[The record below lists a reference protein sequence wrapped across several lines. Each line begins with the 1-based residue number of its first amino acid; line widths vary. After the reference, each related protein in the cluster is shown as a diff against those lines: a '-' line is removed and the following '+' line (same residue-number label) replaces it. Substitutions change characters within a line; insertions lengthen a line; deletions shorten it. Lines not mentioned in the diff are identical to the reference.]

1 MFTDISRFLLHI
13 IDKLSCI
20 RYYLDTLV
28 PTQII
33 YTTILIAL
41 VGVLVGL
48 YRKSRKVVISS
59 VIFSYIFLMFC
70 STVIY
75 RNKLDGYEIELMP
88 FWNYPRVF
96 SLIEPMEFWEVIL
109 NIVIFIPVG
118 IGFSTILYPNQSW
131 KKVLTYVSLLSLAI
145 ELTQLVTQRGLCET
159 NDLIHNTIGGMMGYY
174 VYTKLCSICK
184 SKNTRIDDK
193 EKSNLL

>member
-1 MFTDISRFLLHI
+1 MFKYISRFLLHI

-33 YTTILIAL
+33 YTILLIAL
-41 VGVLVGL
+41 VGILVGW
-48 YRKSRKVVISS
+48 YKHSRTIACFS
-59 VIFSYIFLMFC
+59 FLLSYIFLMLC

-96 SLIEPMEFWEVIL
+96 SLFEPMEFWEVIL
-109 NIVIFIPVG
+109 NIILFIPVG
-118 IGFSTILYPNQSW
+118 FGFSAILYPHQTW
-131 KKVLTYVSLLSLAI
+131 KKVLICVTLLSLAI
-145 ELTQLVTQRGLCET
+145 EVAQLVTQRGLCET

-184 SKNTRIDDK
+184 SKNTKIDDK
-193 EKSNLL
+193 E